1 MCITLPEK
9 LEQEGNMASIT
20 KKIKKGRPYYYAVES
35 KRVNGKPRIVWQK
48 YLGTLEAIV
57 NRTEDSKPPKP
68 KHTVIFEAGG
78 IAALLRITQRLK
90 LLDLINKVSPKREQ
104 GPTVGHYIILAA
116 LNRAL
121 EPLSKLAIGNWYEQT
136 ALRRLWGFDK
146 SAFTSQRFWDHM
158 DRLSEQ
164 DIEDIQE
171 RLVPRIEREFG
182 IDARILLY
190 DTTNF
195 FTFLATTNDR
205 SSLAQRGHSKQKRHD
220 LRQIGLALL
229 VTRDFQIPL
238 FHKVYPGNIPDIS
251 LFPQITSELVLRYK
265 KVTGKTP
272 EATLVFDKG
281 NVTDDVMEDLVV
293 GDAHFVAALSA
304 NKCADFLAAPY
315 ENFEPIDG
323 MPGAQA
329 FDTTTIIW
337 GKSCR
342 IVVLYTESFF
352 TQQLQGVT
360 QNLVKC
366 QKKLLDLAKSL
377 DRWRQGKS
385 RGKKP
390 TVRSVRM
397 RVNAILSAQFM
408 KKLIQTDVK
417 EDKTSDIPLLSYSVD
432 HTALQHLSEERLG
445 RTVLV
450 SDHTQWS
457 ARQIVEAYRS
467 LSVVEDAF
475 KNMKNTDFLRW
486 QPSHHWTDQKLR
498 VHALY
503 CVLALLIASLAR
515 KVALQAGINLTL
527 PALLKELSAIREVAV
542 IYPPGTLAHPKDH
555 LTLSRM
561 SARQK
566 KLAQGLEIG
575 ETLGQIG

>member
-1 MCITLPEK
+1 MKTYYPTQQVN
-9 LEQEGNMASIT
+9 QEDIMASIT

-48 YLGTLEAIV
+48 YLGTIEAIV
-57 NRTEDSKPPKP
+57 NRAEESKPPKP

-78 IAALLRITQRLK
+78 IAALLRITQRLR
-90 LLDLINKVSPKREQ
+90 LLKLINEVSPKRDQ

-136 ALRRLWGFDK
+136 ILRRLWGFNK

-164 DIEDIQE
+164 NIEDIQK
-171 RLVPRIEREFG
+171 RLVAHIEKEFG

-205 SSLAQRGHSKQKRHD
+205 SDLAQRGHSKQKRHD
-220 LRQIGLALL
+220 LRQVGLALL

-238 FHKVYPGNIPDIS
+238 FHKIYPGNIPDVS
-251 LFPQITSELVLRYK
+251 LFPQLASELVERYK
-265 KVTGKTP
+265 KVTGKAP

-281 NVTDDVMEDLVV
+281 NVTDDAMEDLVLR
-293 GDAHFVAALSA
+293 GAHFVAALSS
-304 NKCADFLAAPY
+304 NKCADLLATPQD
-315 ENFEPIDG
+315 EFHPIDG
-323 MPGAQA
+323 MPGTQA
-329 FDTTTIIW
+329 FDSTMIMW

-342 IVVLYTESFF
+342 VVVLYTESFF

-366 QKKLLDLAKSL
+366 QKHLLDLTKSL
-377 DRWRQGKS
+377 ERWRQGKS
-385 RGKKP
+385 RGRKP
-390 TVRSVRM
+390 TVRSVRT
-397 RVNAILSAQFM
+397 RVSAILSAQFM
-408 KKLIQTDVK
+408 KSLIQTNVQ
-417 EDKTSDIPLLSYSVD
+417 EDKVSGIPHLIYRVD
-432 HTALQHLSEERLG
+432 HTALQRLSQERLG

-450 SDHTQWS
+450 SDHTQWN
-457 ARQIVEAYRS
+457 ARQVIDAYRS

-486 QPSHHWTDQKLR
+486 QPAHHWTNQKLR

-503 CVLALLIASLAR
+503 CILALLAASLAR
-515 KVALQAGINLTL
+515 KVASEAGINLPL
-527 PALLKELSAIREVAV
+527 HAFLKELSAIREVAV

-555 LTLSRM
+555 ITLSRM
-561 SARQK
+561 SPRQK
-566 KLAQGLEIG
+566 KLAQALEIG
-575 ETLGQIG
+575 ETLR

>member
-1 MCITLPEK
+1 
-9 LEQEGNMASIT
+9 MASIT
-20 KKIKKGRPYYYAVES
+20 KKIKKGRPYYYAVQS
-35 KRVNGKPRIVWQK
+35 KRINGKPRIIWQK

-57 NRTEDSKPPKP
+57 NRAEDSKPPKP

-78 IAALLRITQRLK
+78 IAALLRITQRLR
-90 LLDLINKVSPKREQ
+90 LLHLINEVSPKREQ
-104 GPTVGHYIILAA
+104 GPTVGHYIILAT

-121 EPLSKLAIGNWYEQT
+121 APLSKLAMGNWYEQT
-136 ALRRLWGFDK
+136 VLRRLWGFDK
-146 SAFTSQRFWDHM
+146 LAFTSQRFWDHM
-158 DRLSEQ
+158 NRLSQQ
-164 DIEDIQE
+164 DIEHIQE
-171 RLVPRIEREFG
+171 QLVSHIEKAFG

-205 SSLAQRGHSKQKRHD
+205 SDLAQRGHSKQKRHD

-238 FHKVYPGNIPDIS
+238 FHKLYPGNISDVS
-251 LFPQITSELVLRYK
+251 LFPQLAGELVERYRS
-265 KVTGKTP
+265 VTGKAP
-272 EATLVFDKG
+272 DATLVFDKG

-293 GDAHFVAALSA
+293 RGAHFVAALSA
-304 NKCADFLAAPY
+304 NKCADLLATPQDK
-315 ENFEPIDG
+315 FHPIDA
-323 MPGAQA
+323 MPGTQA
-329 FDTTTIIW
+329 FDTTTIMW
-337 GKSCR
+337 GKSCQ
-342 IVVLYTESFF
+342 VVVVYTESFF

-366 QKKLLDLAKSL
+366 QKKLLDLAKGL
-377 DRWRQGKS
+377 ERWHQGKS

-390 TVRSVRM
+390 TVRSVGL
-397 RVNAILSAQFM
+397 RVKVILSAQFM
-408 KKLIQTDVK
+408 KDLIHTEVK
-417 EDKTSDIPLLSYSVD
+417 EDNISGIPRLSYSVD
-432 HTALQHLSEERLG
+432 HSALQRLSQERLG

-457 ARQIVEAYRS
+457 THQVVDAYRS
-467 LSVVEDAF
+467 LFLVEDAF

-486 QPSHHWTDQKLR
+486 QPAHHWTNQKLR
-498 VHALY
+498 VHAFY
-503 CVLALLIASLAR
+503 CVLALLVASLAR
-515 KVALQAGINLTL
+515 KIAFESGVNLTL

-555 LTLSRM
+555 ITLSRM

-566 KLAQGLEIG
+566 KLAQALEIA
-575 ETLGQIG
+575 ETLGKIG

>member
-1 MCITLPEK
+1 
-9 LEQEGNMASIT
+9 MASIT

-35 KRVNGKPRIVWQK
+35 RRIEGKPRIVWQK
-48 YLGTLEAIV
+48 YLGTIEAIV
-57 NRTEDSKPPKP
+57 NRAEESKPPKP

-90 LLDLINKVSPKREQ
+90 LLDIINEVSPKREQ

-121 EPLSKLAIGNWYEQT
+121 EPLSKVAIGNWYEQT
-136 ALRRLWGFDK
+136 ILRRLWGFDK
-146 SAFTSQRFWDHM
+146 SVFTSQRFWDHM
-158 DRLSEQ
+158 DRLSEKN
-164 DIEDIQE
+164 IEDIQE
-171 RLVPRIEREFG
+171 RLVFHIEKEFG

-205 SSLAQRGHSKQKRHD
+205 SDLAQRGHSKQKRHD
-220 LRQIGLALL
+220 LRQVGLALL

-251 LFPQITSELVLRYK
+251 LFPQLTGELVERYRS
-265 KVTGKTP
+265 VTGKTP

-293 GDAHFVAALSA
+293 RGAHFVAALSA
-304 NKCADFLAAPY
+304 NKCADLLATPQD
-315 ENFEPIDG
+315 EFHPIDG
-323 MPGAQA
+323 MPGTQA
-329 FDTTTIIW
+329 FDSTTIMW

-342 IVVLYTESFF
+342 VVVLYTESFF

-377 DRWRQGKS
+377 GRWRQGKS
-385 RGKKP
+385 RGRKP
-390 TVRSVRM
+390 TVRSVRT
-397 RVNAILSAQFM
+397 RVGAILSAQFM
-408 KKLIQTDVK
+408 KRLVQTDVQ
-417 EDKTSDIPLLSYSVD
+417 EDRVSRIPRLIYNVD
-432 HTALQHLSEERLG
+432 HAALQRLSQERLG

-457 ARQIVEAYRS
+457 ARQVVEAYRS

-475 KNMKNTDFLRW
+475 KTMKNTDFLRW
-486 QPSHHWTDQKLR
+486 QPAHHWTNQKLR

-503 CVLALLIASLAR
+503 CVLALLAASLAR
-515 KVALQAGINLTL
+515 KVAFEAGINLPL
-527 PALLKELSAIREVAV
+527 HAFLKELSGIREVAV

-555 LTLSRM
+555 ITLSRM

-566 KLAQGLEIG
+566 KLAQALEIG
-575 ETLGQIG
+575 ETLG